1 MAATTAAIVA
11 ASLIAGATIYNTEQQ
26 KKMAKETSDKQDQQM
41 AKNEA
46 EAATQKKNSQ
56 AADAATKK
64 RQAAISQQKAAQGT
78 GRDSTIL
85 GGASDMAPDLS
96 AVSDV
101 LGATNTGGKS
111 LLGS

>member
-11 ASLIAGATIYNTEQQ
+11 ASILAGATIYQSETQ
-26 KKMAKETSDKQDQQM
+26 KRMAKETSDKQDLQIDAQQ
-41 AKNEA
+41 K
-46 EAATQKKNSQ
+46 EAAVQKKNTQ
-56 AADAATKK
+56 AAESATKK

-85 GGASDMAPDLS
+85 GGAADMAPDLT
-96 AVSDV
+96 AVSDM
-101 LGATNTGGKS
+101 LGATNAGGKT